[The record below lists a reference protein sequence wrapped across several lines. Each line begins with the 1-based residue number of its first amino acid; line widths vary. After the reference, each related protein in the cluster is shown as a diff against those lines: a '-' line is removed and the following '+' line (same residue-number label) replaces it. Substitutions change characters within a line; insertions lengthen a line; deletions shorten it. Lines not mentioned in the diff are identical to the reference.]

1 MSQGRVSVLY
11 ETHPSIRWLVDD
23 DRVIVVD
30 EATSQSHAFQGTD
43 AVIWRSLSL
52 SPDYGRLVDLLQ
64 RIWGISRPDAERD
77 LRATLERW
85 TERGVLR
92 KEIRTGHG

>member
-1 MSQGRVSVLY
+1 MNQGRASVIY
-11 ETHPSIRWLVDD
+11 TTHPSIRWLVDH

-30 EATSQSHAFQGTD
+30 EVASRSHVFQGSD

-52 SPDYGRLVDLLQ
+52 SQDYGRLVDLMQ
-64 RIWGISRPDAERD
+64 RIWCMSRPDAERD

-85 TERGVLR
+85 TERGVVR
-92 KEIRTGHG
+92 KEIRAGHG

>member
-1 MSQGRVSVLY
+1 MNQGHASVIY
-11 ETHPSIRWLVDD
+11 STPTSIRWLVDK

-30 EATSQSHAFQGTD
+30 DAASLSHVFQGPD

-52 SPDYGRLVDLLQ
+52 SQDYGRLVDLMQ

-85 TERGVLR
+85 TERGVVR
-92 KEIRTGHG
+92 KEIRAGHG